1 MKDSNCQRNACQRNA
16 CRWKDVPYMR
26 VFAILLT
33 LVTMTASPNACVADN
48 LSPSVGA
55 PGYIDEILLPGS
67 ELTGKPISDNDTM
80 VVRVVKA
87 LPTGDGFRYE
97 IRFQGLEAGKFDL
110 SKWLIR
116 KDGSPSDDL
125 PKIEIE
131 IMSLL
136 PPGQIKPNELETG
149 WIPRLGGYRRLAV
162 GAGVLWIFGLL
173 SLIFFARKKKEV
185 EQKAKPETTVADLIR
200 ARLNAALENKV
211 DPKQYAELE
220 RILFGLWQRKLG
232 LEKMP
237 LDQALQVIR
246 KNDSAGPMMQQL
258 ERWMHSPYPNHNVDL
273 AELLKPYKDMPA
285 SDLLKTGNAGDQA

>member
-1 MKDSNCQRNACQRNA
+1 MKDSNCRRNA
-16 CRWKDVPYMR
+16 CRWEEVPYVR

-33 LVTMTASPNACVADN
+33 LVALSASPNACFADN

-55 PGYIDEILLPGS
+55 PGYIDEILLPGT
-67 ELTGKPISDNDTM
+67 ELTGKPISDIDTM

-116 KDGSPSDDL
+116 KDGSSTDDL

-131 IMSLL
+131 ILSLL
-136 PPGQIKPNELETG
+136 PPGQITPNELETG

-162 GAGVLWIFGLL
+162 GVGVLWIFGLL
-173 SLIFFARKKKEV
+173 SLIFFGRKKKEV
-185 EQKAKPETTVADLIR
+185 KQEDKPETTVADLIR

-237 LDQALQVIR
+237 LDQALRHIR
-246 KNDSAGPMMQQL
+246 NNDAAGPMMQQL
-258 ERWMHSPYPNHNVDL
+258 ERWMHSPNANDDVNL

-285 SDLLKTGNAGDQA
+285 SDLTKTGNAGDQA